1 MVGSFFSDGG
11 GAYDRDVNNDVGARN
26 VYGGASGATLGQRSS
41 AMSPYARMGVSSVS
55 GNSDVVDAGASSTGA
70 GLFGKPVTWWIVILA
85 LLFALMFV
93 AKKAGQESEFSNV
106 RLSAYNIAT
115 ITLAAVVG
123 IGFLKVVFGRFQV
136 PGLSTYVAAL

>member
-1 MVGSFFSDGG
+1 MQGFFSVGG
-11 GAYDRDVNNDVGARN
+11 GGYDRDVNNDVSARN
-26 VYGGASGATLGQRSS
+26 VYGGASGATLGQRSA
-41 AMSPYARMGVSSVS
+41 AMSPYAIRGASVDSDS
-55 GNSDVVDAGASSTGA
+55 GDVVDAGASSAGS
-70 GLFGKPVTWWIVILA
+70 GLFGKPVTWWLVILA

-93 AKKAGQESEFSNV
+93 AKKAGQDSEFSNV